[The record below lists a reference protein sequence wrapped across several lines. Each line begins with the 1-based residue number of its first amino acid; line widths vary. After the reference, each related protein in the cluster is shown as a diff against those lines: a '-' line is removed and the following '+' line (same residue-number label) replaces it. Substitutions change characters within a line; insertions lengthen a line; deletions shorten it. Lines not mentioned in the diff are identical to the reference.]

1 MEIQNRKKK
10 KKLFQKQTFSLQN
23 NAADYQD
30 KKSRKY
36 VNLHLYVQIT

>member
-10 KKLFQKQTFSLQN
+10 KNCFRNRFYNRQN
-23 NAADYQD
+23 NAANYQD

-36 VNLHLYVQIT
+36 VNLHLYIQIT